1 MSFNK
6 TKIVLFL
13 SLFLCVTSV
22 NRESIVIFPFRIIPN
37 KISNL
42 KTQEL
47 KQIYNSS
54 KFLDENF
61 VYKIIT
67 PMKIGDPPQDVLAIL
82 NMYST
87 TLLLGELEN
96 FEEKI
101 FPSSIYKGYIYN
113 KSLSFRNVT
122 LENKKP
128 YSDMSKLHI
137 GEEKI
142 YLFTDMESIK
152 NRKYTCFSNFQFQF
166 IEQLGDNKNNISLGL
181 NIGLNLEEENYKI
194 NFMKQIYDNNMI
206 SKYAISFDYTSD
218 NEGFIILGK
227 ALHEILPKKYS
238 ENNYK
243 SFYSGQPKKMSI
255 INFDI
260 KFDEIYS
267 VNEDGDKFI
276 LKNKIRANLALT
288 IGLIIGTREYMNFIE
303 NIFFNEYLEINLCQ
317 KFIYTSQNFVVFSCF
332 ESNKINFAK
341 FPTLYF
347 SKKAENL
354 IFEFNWKELFKK
366 MENKYY
372 FKIIFPKD
380 EIGLWILGKPLIN
393 KYSLVY
399 DGEDKTI
406 GFYDKKDEININKDW
421 KMELNISKVLLIII
435 LFIAFIFL
443 VAITFYY
450 LGKKYNLIRRKLANE
465 LDEDYYYDSSFTSSH
480 NSKDINDKNNNEI
493 KKQNL
498 ELRDESKF
506 HSNILL

>member
-1 MSFNK
+1 M
-6 TKIVLFL
+6 I
-13 SLFLCVTSV
+13 
-22 NRESIVIFPFRIIPN
+22 IFPFRIIPN
-37 KISNL
+37 KNNNL
-42 KTQEL
+42 KINEL
-47 KQIYNSS
+47 KEIYNSS
-54 KFLDENF
+54 KFIDDNF

-67 PMKIGDPPQDVLAIL
+67 PIKIGEPPQDVLAVL
-82 NMYST
+82 NMYNDK
-87 TLLLGELEN
+87 LLLGELEN

-101 FPSSIYKGYIYN
+101 FPYSYYKGYIYN
-113 KSLSFRNVT
+113 KSLSFRNIT

-128 YSDMSKLHI
+128 YIDMSKLHI

-142 YLFTDMESIK
+142 YLFTDMENIK
-152 NRKYTCFSNFQFQF
+152 NTKYTCFSHFQFQLSDQ
-166 IEQLGDNKNNISLGL
+166 IEDNKNNLSFGL
-181 NIGLNLEEENYKI
+181 NIGLILAEDYYKI

-206 SKYAISFDYTSD
+206 SKYVISFDYTND
-218 NEGFIILGK
+218 NEGVIILGK
-227 ALHEILPKKYS
+227 ALHEVLPKKYS
-238 ENNYK
+238 EDNYK
-243 SFYSGQPKKMSI
+243 TLYSRQSRKMFI
-255 INFDI
+255 TNFEI

-267 VNEDGDKFI
+267 LNGISDKFV
-276 LKNKIRANLALT
+276 LKNKIKANLALT
-288 IGLIIGTREYMNFIE
+288 MGLIIGTREYMDFIE
-303 NIFFNEYLEINLCQ
+303 NIFFKEYIEINLCQ
-317 KFIYTSQNFVVFSCF
+317 KYIITSQNFIIFTCS
-332 ESNKINFAK
+332 ESKKINYGK

-347 SKKAENL
+347 SKKPEKL
-354 IFEFNWKELFKK
+354 IFEFNGKELFKK

-406 GFYDKKDEININKDW
+406 GFYDKKDEININKNW
-421 KMELNISKVLLIII
+421 KIELNISKVLLIVI

-480 NSKDINDKNNNEI
+480 KSKDINDKNNNEI